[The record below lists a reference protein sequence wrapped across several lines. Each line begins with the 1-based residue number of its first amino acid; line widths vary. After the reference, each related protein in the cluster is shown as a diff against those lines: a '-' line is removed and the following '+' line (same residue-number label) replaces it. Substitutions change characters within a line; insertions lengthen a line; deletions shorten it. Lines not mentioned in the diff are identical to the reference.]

1 MTFPSCI
8 REGFQIAARHKRVV
22 IVLWMVPMIPA
33 VVLAVM
39 ASANLMPNLGP
50 SIFADRV
57 LDGDWFVVWSEFRS
71 SPGYALAPILTTGV
85 VVMAF
90 LSLLANIVVAAG
102 VVEVVLERE
111 ESRPFMIGVRRNFLS
126 FARTTFLLSLGT
138 AVSGLAAWAVV
149 RGSFKLAAAKA
160 DGRLDLAGVAVGAVV
175 FLLLWAPQYLAADFS
190 RIAAARHGDR
200 SMTRGYFRALA
211 AVLRRP
217 GTFAPLFA
225 TFLLLPLV
233 LNLCY
238 FMLRAPWTPSTAFA
252 LVMLILAQQIVMV
265 VRAMFELG
273 FWGAEVAAFRGL
285 DEPRWCRAKI
295 YREQTAV
302 QPAAGDALPES
313 AAS

>member
-1 MTFPSCI
+1 MTFLSYI

-22 IVLWMVPMIPA
+22 IVLWLVPMIPA

-126 FARTTFLLSLGT
+126 FARTTILLALGT
-138 AVSGLAAWAVV
+138 FISGLAAWAVV

-160 DGRLDLAGVAVGAVV
+160 DGRLDLAGVAGRRRRLPRVVGAPVSGRRFFADRRRPPRRSLDDPRIFPRARGGV
-175 FLLLWAPQYLAADFS
+175 ATPRDLRPALCDLSAAAVGLEPLLLHVCG
-190 RIAAARHGDR
+190 R
-200 SMTRGYFRALA
+200 RG
-211 AVLRRP
+211 RRR
-217 GTFAPLFA
+217 LQ
-225 TFLLLPLV
+225 LP
-233 LNLCY
+233 
-238 FMLRAPWTPSTAFA
+238 W
-252 LVMLILAQQIVMV
+252 
-265 VRAMFELG
+265 
-273 FWGAEVAAFRGL
+273 
-285 DEPRWCRAKI
+285 
-295 YREQTAV
+295 
-302 QPAAGDALPES
+302 
-313 AAS
+313 